1 MASAGLQL
9 LGMIL
14 AILGWIAS
22 LVACAMP
29 MWKITAFIGN
39 NIVVAQVTW
48 EGLWMSCVV
57 QSTGQ
62 MQCKVYDSLLAL
74 PHDVQAA
81 RALTVITLLL
91 GLVGLLIYLAGA
103 KCTTCIEEEEPKA
116 RLVLTSGIIFL
127 ISAVLILIPL
137 CWTAHVIIRDF
148 YNPLVAEAQ
157 KRELGHSLYVGW
169 AAAALFLLGGGLLCC
184 TCPSGS
190 SRGTNNYI
198 ARYSASAPPPGG
210 SRGPSEYPT
219 KNYV

>member
-1 MASAGLQL
+1 MASAGLQI
-9 LGMIL
+9 LGIVL
-14 AILGWIAS
+14 SLLGWIAMIVS
-22 LVACAMP
+22 CAMP

-39 NIVVAQVTW
+39 NIVVSQVTW
-48 EGLWMSCVV
+48 EGLWMNCVV

-74 PHDVQAA
+74 PRELQAA
-81 RALTVITLLL
+81 RALTVVALLL
-91 GLVGLLIYLAGA
+91 ALVGLLIYLAGA
-103 KCTTCIEEEEPKA
+103 KCTTCIEDEEPKA
-116 RLVLTSGIIFL
+116 RLVLASGIIFL
-127 ISAVLILIPL
+127 ITAVLVLIPL

-169 AAAALFLLGGGLLCC
+169 AAAGLFLLGGGLLCC

-190 SRGTNNYI
+190 SRSTSHYV